1 MIYDSFFLFFVLM
14 IRRPPRSTRT
24 DTLFPYTTLF
34 RSQGVYRGH
43 GRPVVHIAGIRRGA
57 AGRGGG
63 TADAGAALLSHLRFQ
78 ESQPG
83 HRPRGA
89 ADRARAG
96 ADGQCLLRQFRL
108 GDWESVGEGKRV
120 AERVELGSGRNIKT
134 KKKRKK

>member
-89 ADRARAG
+89 ADRSEEHTSELQSLMRISYAVF
-96 ADGQCLLRQFRL
+96 CL
-108 GDWESVGEGKRV
+108 
-120 AERVELGSGRNIKT
+120 
-134 KKKRKK
+134 KKKKEK